1 MRFRER
7 FRPPIDFKSKVN
19 ATNKF
24 SNVLKY
30 LYAMLLFTCDFLTE
44 TPRLFDYYLELT
56 LVLIYCLLVSS
67 LSCGCAHAFL

>member
-30 LYAMLLFTCDFLTE
+30 LYAMLLFTCDFLIE